1 MLTLCLYDLIYLI
14 TSVLMFAVPLL
25 YPLVVM
31 NIAFTF
37 SVPFLLP
44 IAQDI
49 VDGRELLNLAFVANL
64 FNKYPALDLDYVDES
79 KIEETREE
87 KSKFKYSYAG

>member
-31 NIAFTF
+31 NMAFTF

-44 IAQDI
+44 IAQTAMTGMNI
-49 VDGRELLNLAFVANL
+49 VVNYCEYYVILIFR
-64 FNKYPALDLDYVDES
+64 ALDKAP
-79 KIEETREE
+79 KIKEILVV
-87 KSKFKYSYAG
+87 

>member
-1 MLTLCLYDLIYLI
+1 MAPSGGHFMHQTKIL
-14 TSVLMFAVPLL
+14 
-25 YPLVVM
+25 
-31 NIAFTF
+31 
-37 SVPFLLP
+37 FLLP

-87 KSKFKYSYAG
+87 KSKFEYDVLKITTVVAAC